1 MPISYPTN
9 KEDQLAFWT
18 RRLEHAIEYWTPV
31 FEPSQVLIDMYNND
45 PATTRERET
54 QRLNVGDY
62 KDPGIRSKANVVF
75 GHIDQS
81 IANMAAHN
89 PTFSITPTSKAGI
102 GSERVVGKISNY
114 WYRETS
120 QLRHDKRVLLDAYL
134 SPFGAKKIGYKADIE
149 ARMISDKLLNPGQV
163 INNPYDESLYLIA
176 GELTTVMQEQ
186 NHVQHVETHTQFL
199 QQPDLNPQAAAIIE
213 EHIADH
219 QYYLEHHDPHRNTSV
234 KWESPFGL
242 HWNAGDVLIDPL
254 AADGL
259 HDARWVAFRTVRHID
274 EVLYDDSLDSRDLE
288 PNHRIA
294 GAPETEPEKFT
305 TDDFG
310 LVESYEIYARNHITN
325 ENTKE
330 NLWIE
335 IAPFHNRFLRYENE
349 WPVQSLEDYPLE
361 ILSLQDGV
369 NSWFTKGPLIM
380 GGADSMQSMMN
391 EILDSYIS
399 VIRKQK
405 NLFLYDPMFI
415 REEEIDAI
423 LEAEDMEAFEVEGLV
438 QAQGRAVQA
447 IQFGDI
453 PPEKGDILRLVQS
466 MFDRANGTPQPISLP
481 RTDSATEANIHDRR
495 TTAREDERAEKFAQ
509 YQIRVARK
517 FWQMTTE
524 FRPERLFL
532 IDPKAKE
539 EVRISEQMSQGEYSF
554 EIDVSSAATALAVER
569 KQHMD
574 LISLMQNLNATLRE
588 QNNGVG
594 PNIGELV
601 KDLLIRGYRIP
612 DPERILPFLNM
623 DENIQN
629 QLQDVINPLATAE
642 GGGLLSESIVA
653 SLAQQPPQPQ
663 QPQPQQQPQRDIRTQ
678 PVPRAS
684 AIEGEALRTDTRAMQ
699 SPRQTGEGR

>member
-1 MPISYPTN
+1 MPISYPKN

-18 RRLEHAIEYWTPV
+18 RRIEHAIEYWRPV

-45 PATTRERET
+45 PATTREREL
-54 QRLNVGDY
+54 QRLNIGDY
-62 KDPGIRSKANVVF
+62 KDPGIRSKANIVF

-89 PTFSITPTSKAGI
+89 PTFSVTPMSRAGI
-102 GSERVVGKISNY
+102 GSERVVSKISNY

-120 QLRHDKRVLLDAYL
+120 QLRHDKRVLLDSYL
-134 SPFGAKKIGYKADIE
+134 SPFGAKKLGYKADIE
-149 ARMISDKLLNPGQV
+149 ARMISDKLLNAGQV
-163 INNPYDESLYLIA
+163 INNPYDESLYLLS
-176 GELTTVMQEQ
+176 GEQTVVLQDQ
-186 NHVQHVETHTQFL
+186 NHVAHIETHTNFL
-199 QQPDLNPQAAAIIE
+199 QQPDVTEQQAAILQLHIE
-213 EHIADH
+213 DH
-219 QYYLEHHDPHRNTSV
+219 QYYLDHSDPHRNTSI
-234 KWESPFGL
+234 KWECPFGL

-274 EVLYDDSLDSRDLE
+274 EVLYDDALDTRDLE

-294 GAPETEPEKFT
+294 GAPDTEPDTFT

-310 LVESYEIYARNHITN
+310 LVESYEIYARNHIVDS
-325 ENTKE
+325 NTKE
-330 NLWIE
+330 NLWLE
-335 IAPFHNRFLRYENE
+335 IAPYHDRFLKYENE

-361 ILSLQDGV
+361 ILSLQDGI
-369 NSWFTKGPLIM
+369 NTWFTKGPLIM
-380 GGADSMQSMMN
+380 GGADSMQSMVN

-405 NLFLYDPMFI
+405 NLFLYDPMYI

-495 TTAREDERAEKFAQ
+495 TTAREDERAQKFAQ
-509 YQIRVARK
+509 YQVRVARK

-532 IDPKAKE
+532 IDPKAVE
-539 EVRISEQMSQGEYSF
+539 EVKITEEMSSGEYAF
-554 EIDVSSAATALAVER
+554 EIDVSSASTALAVER
-569 KQHMD
+569 KQHLD
-574 LISLMQNLNATLRE
+574 LISLMQNLNQLLMQ

-612 DPERILPFLNM
+612 DPERILPFLSM
-623 DENIQN
+623 DDDIGN
-629 QLQDVINPLATAE
+629 QIEDVINPAATE
-642 GGGLLSESIVA
+642 GDGGLTQEQVI
-653 SLAQQPPQPQ
+653 QQLIQGGQPQ
-663 QPQPQQQPQRDIRTQ
+663 QGRDIRTQ
-678 PVPRAS
+678 PVPRES
-684 AIEGEALRTDTRAMQ
+684 AIQGDAMKASEGSGVDSL
-699 SPRQTGEGR
+699 RQTGDG

>member
-1 MPISYPTN
+1 MPISYPKN

-18 RRLEHAIEYWTPV
+18 RRIEHAIEYWRPV

-45 PATTRERET
+45 PATTREREL
-54 QRLNVGDY
+54 QRLNIGDY
-62 KDPGIRSKANVVF
+62 KDPGIRSKANIVF

-89 PTFSITPTSKAGI
+89 PTFSVTPMSRAGI
-102 GSERVVGKISNY
+102 GSERVVSKISNY

-120 QLRHDKRVLLDAYL
+120 QLRHDKRVLLDSYL
-134 SPFGAKKIGYKADIE
+134 SPFGAKKLGYKADIE
-149 ARMISDKLLNPGQV
+149 ARMISDKLLNAGQV
-163 INNPYDESLYLIA
+163 INNPYDESLYLLS
-176 GELTTVMQEQ
+176 GEQTVVLQDQ
-186 NHVQHVETHTQFL
+186 NHVAHIETHTNFL
-199 QQPDLNPQAAAIIE
+199 QQPDVTEQQAAILQLHIE
-213 EHIADH
+213 DH
-219 QYYLEHHDPHRNTSV
+219 QYYLDHSDPHRNTSI
-234 KWESPFGL
+234 KWECPFGL

-274 EVLYDDSLDSRDLE
+274 EVLYDDALDTRDLE

-294 GAPETEPEKFT
+294 GAPDTEPDTFT

-310 LVESYEIYARNHITN
+310 LVESYEIYARNHIVN
-325 ENTKE
+325 SNTKE
-330 NLWIE
+330 NLWLE
-335 IAPFHNRFLRYENE
+335 IAPYHDRFLKYENE

-361 ILSLQDGV
+361 ILSLQDGI
-369 NSWFTKGPLIM
+369 NTWFTKGPLIM
-380 GGADSMQSMMN
+380 GGADSMQSMVN

-405 NLFLYDPMFI
+405 NLFLYDPMYI

-495 TTAREDERAEKFAQ
+495 TTAREDERAQKFAQ
-509 YQIRVARK
+509 YQVRVARK

-532 IDPKAKE
+532 IDPKAVE
-539 EVRISEQMSQGEYSF
+539 EVKITEEMSSGEYAF
-554 EIDVSSAATALAVER
+554 EIDVSSASTALAVER
-569 KQHMD
+569 KQHLD
-574 LISLMQNLNATLRE
+574 LISLMQNLNQLLMQ

-612 DPERILPFLNM
+612 DPERILPFLSM
-623 DENIQN
+623 DDDIGN
-629 QLQDVINPLATAE
+629 QIEDVINPAATE
-642 GGGLLSESIVA
+642 GDGGLTQEQVI
-653 SLAQQPPQPQ
+653 QQLMQGGQPQ
-663 QPQPQQQPQRDIRTQ
+663 QGRDIRTQ
-678 PVPRAS
+678 PVPRES
-684 AIEGEALRTDTRAMQ
+684 AIQGDAMKASEGSGVDSL
-699 SPRQTGEGR
+699 RQTGDG